1 MALYRNAREEAEMEE
16 VEALEQEEE
25 VMAVEPVTV
34 EEAMWKKR
42 YADLRRQEA
51 KVRADAKAAE
61 AQANLRYEQL
71 AKGQI
76 KLPKSDDDVVEWMGK
91 YPEFAGILE
100 TIVSKRVSDGTRDAD
115 RRLAEL
121 ETRQQELTVQEA
133 VMKLKKRH
141 PDFDELRNSEDFW
154 TWLDVQSPRDKAAIL
169 EDLDVDNAAFVLDKY
184 KSQTKKKSKSQG
196 DDDSDFEKE
205 AAKVVRSGR
214 GTQEIS
220 DDFGDYLFSE
230 SQIERESRKNP
241 RWFEANEDKI
251 MDAMA
256 KRKVLMDL
264 SGGAR

>member
-1 MALYRNAREEAEMEE
+1 MALYRNPREEAEMEE
-16 VEALEQEEE
+16 TEQLEQEMEI
-25 VMAVEPVTV
+25 MAEEPVTV

-51 KVRADAKAAE
+51 KVRADAKAE
-61 AQANLRYEQL
+61 LESVKSRYEQL

-76 KLPKSDDDVVEWMGK
+76 KLPKSEDEVIEWMGK

-100 TIVSKRVSDGTRDAD
+100 TIVSKRINDGQRDVN
-115 RRLAEL
+115 RRVEDL
-121 ETRQQELTVQEA
+121 ENRHKELTVKEA
-133 VMKLKKRH
+133 VMKLKERH
-141 PDFDELRNSEDFW
+141 PDFDQLRNSEDFW
-154 TWLDVQSPRDKAAIL
+154 EWLEKQSAKDKAAIL
-169 EDLDVDNAAFVLDKY
+169 ENLDVDDAAFVIDKY
-184 KSQTKKKSKSQG
+184 KSQKKKVKTR
-196 DDDSDFEKE
+196 DEDNTDFEKE

-220 DDFGDYLFSE
+220 DDFGDYSFSE

-251 MDAMA
+251 MDAM
-256 KRKVLMDL
+256 RKGKILLDL

>member
-1 MALYRNAREEAEMEE
+1 MALYRNPREEAEMQETEE
-16 VEALEQEEE
+16 LEQELEI
-25 VMAVEPVTV
+25 MAEQPATV

-42 YADLRRQEA
+42 YADLRRQEQ
-51 KVRADAKAAE
+51 KVRADAKAELE
-61 AQANLRYEQL
+61 AAKSRYEQL

-76 KLPKSDDDVVEWMGK
+76 KLPKSEDDVIEWMGK

-100 TIVSKRVSDGTRDAD
+100 TIVSKRVDDGTRDAN

-121 ETRQQELTVQEA
+121 EKRSQELTVAEA
-133 VMKLKKRH
+133 VAKLKKRH

-154 TWLDVQSPRDKAAIL
+154 NWLENQAARDKAAIL
-169 EDLDVDNAAFVLDKY
+169 EDLDVDNAAFVIDKY
-184 KSQTKKKSKSQG
+184 KSQNKKKAKTQG
-196 DDDSDFEKE
+196 EDDAHFEKE

-230 SQIERESRKNP
+230 SQIQRESVKNP
-241 RWFEANEDKI
+241 RWFEANEEAIDAAARKGKI
-251 MDAMA
+251 LLDI
-256 KRKVLMDL
+256 

>member
-1 MALYRNAREEAEMEE
+1 MALYRNPREEAEMEE
-16 VEALEQEEE
+16 VDAIEQEME

-42 YADLRRQEA
+42 YADLRRHSEQVKAEA
-51 KVRADAKAAE
+51 KAEADAARS
-61 AQANLRYEQL
+61 RYEQL

-76 KLPKSDDDVVEWMGK
+76 KPPKSEEDVVEWMGQ

-115 RRLAEL
+115 RRLKEL
-121 ETRQQELTVQEA
+121 EIKQQELTVQEA

-141 PDFDELRNSEDFW
+141 PDFDELRNSEEFW
-154 TWLDVQSPRDKAAIL
+154 AWLDVQSARDKAAIL
-169 EDLDVDNAAFVLDKY
+169 EDLDVDNAAFVIDKY
-184 KSQTKKKSKSQG
+184 KSQKKKKPQG
-196 DDDSDFEKE
+196 EDIDFNKE

-220 DDFGDYLFSE
+220 DDFGDFLYSE
-230 SQIERESRKNP
+230 SQIERESRRNP
-241 RWFEANEDKI
+241 RWFDANEDKI

>member
-16 VEALEQEEE
+16 VEAYEQEEE

-42 YADLRRQEA
+42 YADLRRHSEQIKAEA
-51 KVRADAKAAE
+51 KAE
-61 AQANLRYEQL
+61 AEALKSRYEQL
-71 AKGQI
+71 ARGQV
-76 KLPKSDDDVVEWMGK
+76 KLPKSEEDVVEWMGK

-100 TIVSKRVSDGTRDAD
+100 TIVSKRVEDGTRDAK

-121 ETRQQELTVQEA
+121 ETKQQELTVQEA

-154 TWLDVQSPRDKAAIL
+154 AWLDKQSGRDKAAIL

-184 KSQTKKKSKSQG
+184 KSQKKKVKTRDE
-196 DDDSDFEKE
+196 DDTNFEKE

-230 SQIERESRKNP
+230 SQIERESKRNP
-241 RWFEANEDKI
+241 RWFDANEEKI
-251 MDAMA
+251 MDAM
-256 KRKVLMDL
+256 RKGKIYMDIT
-264 SGGAR
+264 GGAR